1 MRVSKLGIIAA
12 MPEEFALLTERFSAH
27 KVASI
32 GPRDFFRATVHSRDL
47 VLVCSRIG
55 KVAAASTATTLIQS
69 FGVDAVVVIGVAG
82 GIGSHIRIGDVVVA
96 DTLIQ
101 FDMDLKGVLG
111 CHRFDIPLLGVSS
124 IKTSPELTRVATE
137 AAHAV
142 VLDAAYKDAVN
153 ALVLR
158 EPSVCA
164 GTIASG
170 DRFIN
175 ERQEREELK
184 ALIPTLL
191 AVEMEGAAVAQ
202 VCLEQGV
209 PCAIARII
217 SDSADVDA
225 VVDFGTF
232 IEKAAALGS
241 DRFVAEFVGR
251 LQ

>member
-12 MPEEFALLTERFSAH
+12 MPEEFALLAERFSAREI
-27 KVASI
+27 ASI
-32 GPRDFFRATVHSRDL
+32 GPRDFFGASVDSRDL

-69 FGVDAVVVIGVAG
+69 FGVDAVLVVGVAG
-82 GIGSHIRIGDVVVA
+82 GIGSLIRIGDVVVA
-96 DTLIQ
+96 DTLMQ

-124 IKTSPELTRVATE
+124 IQTCPELTRVAAQ
-137 AAHAV
+137 AAQSLI
-142 VLDAAYKDAVN
+142 LDSAYREAVN

-158 EPSVCA
+158 APCA
-164 GTIASG
+164 CSGTIASG

-175 ERQEREELK
+175 ERHEREELK
-184 ALIPTLL
+184 TLIPTLL

-202 VCLEQGV
+202 VCMEQGV

-217 SDSADVDA
+217 SDSADIDA
-225 VVDFGTF
+225 VVDFSTF
-232 IEKAAALGS
+232 IKNAAALGS
-241 DRFVAEFVGR
+241 DRFVAEFVRR